1 MDREDK
7 RIEIINAAAAVFSKN
22 GFNGAKMEDIAKEA
36 SIGKGTIY
44 GYFDSKEELFKEM
57 VRYAMNE
64 YKDGMGKVLRTERT
78 LKGKMIGLFKYHGK
92 FLNKYV
98 DIAKVVMSEQE
109 VLPREMKKEMI
120 EDKIELFKMIEGTM
134 KEGIENGELR
144 DDLDI
149 ELASL
154 CIVGSISQFYG
165 KRIFFD
171 RKSYE
176 DIYPE
181 PMVDMILRGLK

>member
-1 MDREDK
+1 MKENK
-7 RIEIINAAAAVFSKN
+7 RVEIINAAATVFSRD
-22 GFNGAKMEDIAKEA
+22 GFHGAKMENIAKGA
-36 SIGKGTIY
+36 NVGKGTIY

-57 VRYAMNE
+57 IRHTMNE
-64 YKDGMGKVLRTERT
+64 YKDGMEKVLKIERSI
-78 LKGKMIGLFKYHGK
+78 KEKMIGLFKYHGG
-92 FLNKYV
+92 FLNKHV

-120 EDKIELFKMIEGTM
+120 EDNIGLFKIIEGM
-134 KEGIENGELR
+134 LKEGIEKGELR

-154 CIVGSISQFYG
+154 CIIGSISQFYG

-171 RKSYE
+171 RKSCD

-181 PMVDMILRGLK
+181 PMVDMILQGLK

>member
-1 MDREDK
+1 MTKEDK
-7 RIEIINAAAAVFSKN
+7 RTDIINAAAMVFSRD
-22 GFNGAKMEDIAKEA
+22 GFHGAKMEDIAKEA
-36 SIGKGTIY
+36 NVGKGTIY

-57 VRYAMNE
+57 VRYTADE
-64 YKDGMGKVLRTERT
+64 YKDGMEKVLKTEKTMRE
-78 LKGKMIGLFKYHGK
+78 KMIGLFKYHGE
-92 FLNKYV
+92 FLNKHL
-98 DIAKVVMSEQE
+98 DIAKVIMSEQE

-120 EDKIELFKMIEGTM
+120 EDNIGLFKMIERTL
-134 KEGIENGELR
+134 KEGIEKGELR

-154 CIVGSISQFYG
+154 CIIGSISQFYG

-171 RKSYE
+171 KKNYK

-181 PMVDMILRGLK
+181 PMVDMIFQGLK